1 MALSTAEAELLGYI
15 ESSVMGDSL
24 QALMTE
30 VLGVEEPPAVVT
42 YGDSQAAI
50 AIVRQPDGP
59 WRTRHLR
66 LRSHALRERS
76 RLGTWQIY
84 HLEGTKLI
92 ADFLTKA
99 IAVKTAWQRFR
110 KFIRMVDLGENDI
123 DQEAE
128 VPEGENDGGVR
139 LAKVA
144 LCLASCAAF
153 SGWPS
158 QIIKVAVVA
167 SLSVALAAEA
177 IRIFGRKGVNA
188 GDSKPRV
195 FQGQYNHSSSG
206 GESLVATRPKL
217 CTLRAGLARE
227 QKDQE
232 R

>member
-1 MALSTAEAELLGYI
+1 M
-15 ESSVMGDSL
+15 
-24 QALMTE
+24 
-30 VLGVEEPPAVVT
+30 
-42 YGDSQAAI
+42 
-50 AIVRQPDGP
+50 
-59 WRTRHLR
+59 
-66 LRSHALRERS
+66 
-76 RLGTWQIY
+76 GTWQIY

-92 ADFLTKA
+92 TDFLTKA

-110 KFIRMVDLGENDI
+110 KFIRMADLAEKDI
-123 DQEAE
+123 AQEAE

-144 LCLASCAAF
+144 LCLASCADF

-158 QIIKVAVVA
+158 QIVKVAVVA

-177 IRIFGRKGVNA
+177 IRVFGKKRVNA

-195 FQGQYNHSSSG
+195 FQNQYNHSNSG

-232 R
+232 RSQQKEKEKE